1 MNQRRKQRN
10 TSPLRR
16 RSRDSN
22 PDPNRAREA
31 GRYEHPVASR
41 EFILDTLKKRGV
53 PVEEQELERLLR
65 ITPEDREGFSRR
77 IAAMLRDGEIIR
89 NRRNALC
96 VVEKLDLVR
105 GRVQGHPDGFG
116 FLVRDEGGQDLFLGP
131 KEMRE
136 VMHGDRV
143 VARISGTDRR
153 GRPEGAIVEVLERGQ
168 QRLVGRLH
176 GQHGILHVA
185 AEEKRISHEILVPPH
200 EAKDAKPG
208 QVVMVELIAQPS
220 KHAQPVARVIEVLGN
235 YADPGMEI
243 EIALRKHTLPHVFS
257 HAVEQLCAGIPDTVT
272 AEDREGRTDLTKLP
286 LVTIDGETAKDFD
299 DAVYCEPLTPSP
311 SPEGEGGF
319 PSPLGRRARDEGGFR
334 LIVAIADVSHYVTHG
349 DVLDREAAS
358 RGNSVYFPR
367 RVIPMLPEKLSNG
380 LCSLN
385 PKVPRLA
392 MVCDMRVE
400 ADGDIASYKFYP
412 AVFRSHARLT
422 YTEVAAMLEDGE
434 GEAARRHHALL
445 PHVRNLHRLFK
456 VLLKAREVRGAIDFE
471 TIETEMVFDEHGKIA
486 RIVPVRRNDAH
497 RVIEEC
503 MLAAN
508 VCTSDFLRGREHP
521 VLYRVHEGPTPEK
534 LAALREFLKG
544 FGLSL
549 SGGDKPRAG
558 DYAKLLARAKDRPDA
573 QLLQTVMLRSL
584 KQAVYSPD
592 NVGHFGLAYESYTHF
607 TSPIRRYPD
616 LLVHRAIKAVLKGR
630 RYEPGNWHELGAH
643 CSMTERRADDATR
656 DVSAWLKCYYMKD
669 RVGDTFAGSVSG
681 VTAFG
686 AFVALDEVYV
696 EGLLH
701 VSELGSDYYHFDAA
715 KHQLMGERTKKRYRL
730 GDRVRVKVVRVDL
743 DTSRIDFALAS

>member
-1 MNQRRKQRN
+1 MNRRKKPSR
-10 TSPLRR
+10 TIPLRR
-16 RSRDSN
+16 RSGDRHL
-22 PDPNRAREA
+22 DPHREREA

-41 EFILDTLKKRGV
+41 EFILQTLTKRGV
-53 PVEEQELERLLR
+53 PVEERELERLLE
-65 ITPEDREGFSRR
+65 IQPQDQEGFSRR
-77 IAAMLRDGEIIR
+77 LAAMLRDGEIIR
-89 NRRNALC
+89 NRRGAIC
-96 VVEKLDLVR
+96 VVEKLDLIR

-116 FLVRDEGGQDLFLGP
+116 FLIRDDGGPDLFLQP
-131 KEMRE
+131 KAMRE
-136 VMHGDRV
+136 LMHGDRA

-153 GRPEGAIVEVLERGQ
+153 GRPEGSIVEVLERGQ
-168 QRLVGRLH
+168 QRLIGRLH
-176 GQHGILHVA
+176 SVHGVLHVT
-185 AEEKRISHEILVPPH
+185 AEDRRISHEIMVPPH
-200 EAKDAKPG
+200 ETHNAKPG
-208 QVVMVELIAQPS
+208 QVVMVELVAQPS
-220 KHAQPVARVIEVLGN
+220 KHAQPVARVVEVVGN

-243 EIALRKHTLPHVFS
+243 EIALRKHALPHVFS
-257 HAVEQLCAGIPDTVT
+257 HQVEQLCARIPDAITD
-272 AEDREGRTDLTKLP
+272 ADREGRADLSGLP

-299 DAVYCEPLTPSP
+299 DAVYCEPAGS
-311 SPEGEGGF
+311 GY
-319 PSPLGRRARDEGGFR
+319 R
-334 LIVAIADVSHYVTHG
+334 LIVAIADVSHYVKQG
-349 DVLDREAAS
+349 DVLDREALA

-385 PKVPRLA
+385 PRVPRLA

-400 ADGDIASYKFYP
+400 PDGDIGSYKFYP

-422 YTEVAAMLEDGE
+422 YTEVAAMLEDEE
-434 GEAARRHHALL
+434 GEAARHHRALL
-445 PHVRNLHRLFK
+445 PHMRHLHRLYK
-456 VLLKAREVRGAIDFE
+456 VLVKAREIRGAIDFE
-471 TIETEMVFDEHGKIA
+471 TIETVMEFDAHGKIE

-508 VCTSDFLRGREHP
+508 VCASDFLRGRDHP
-521 VLYRVHEGPTPEK
+521 MLYRIHEGPTPEK
-534 LAALREFLKG
+534 LLALREFLKG

-549 SGGDKPRAG
+549 GGGDKPHAS

-616 LLVHRAIKAVLKGR
+616 LLVHRAIRAALKGG

-656 DVSAWLKCYYMKD
+656 DVSAWLKCWYMKD
-669 RVGDTFAGSVSG
+669 RVGDVFPGSVSG

-701 VSELGSDYYHFDAA
+701 VSELGTDYFHFDAA

-730 GDRVRVKVVRVDL
+730 GDRVKVKVVRVDL
-743 DTSRIDFALAS
+743 DTSRIDFALG

>member
-1 MNQRRKQRN
+1 MNQRKKPKK
-10 TSPLRR
+10 SIPLRR
-16 RSRDSN
+16 RSRDPH
-22 PDPNRAREA
+22 PDPHREREA

-41 EFILDTLKKRGV
+41 EFILDTLRKRGV
-53 PVEEQELERLLR
+53 PVEESELARLLN
-65 ITPEDREGFSRR
+65 IKPEDHEGVTRR
-77 IAAMLRDGEIIR
+77 LGAMLRDGEIMR
-89 NRRNALC
+89 NRRNAIC

-116 FLVRDEGGQDLFLGP
+116 FLVRDDGGQDLFLGP

-136 VMHGDRV
+136 LMHGDRA

-176 GQHGILHVA
+176 NEHGIFHVT
-185 AEEKRISHEILVPPH
+185 AEDRRVSHEILVPPN
-200 EAKDAKPG
+200 EVGGAQPG
-208 QVVMVELIAQPS
+208 QVVMVELVAQPS
-220 KHAQPVARVIEVLGN
+220 KHAQPVARVVEVLGN
-235 YADPGMEI
+235 YADSGMEI

-257 HAVEQLCAGIPDTVT
+257 PAVEQLCAKIPDKVT
-272 AEDREGRTDLTKLP
+272 DEDGAGRVDLTKLP

-299 DAVYCEPLTPSP
+299 DAVYCEPA
-311 SPEGEGGF
+311 G
-319 PSPLGRRARDEGGFR
+319 GGFR
-334 LIVAIADVSHYVTHG
+334 LIVAIADVSHYVKHG

-385 PKVPRLA
+385 PQVLRLA
-392 MVCDMRVE
+392 MVCDMRIE
-400 ADGDIASYKFYP
+400 ADGGIGPYKFYP

-422 YTEVAAMLEDGE
+422 YTEVAAMLDDGA

-445 PHVRNLHRLFK
+445 PHLRNLHKLYK
-456 VLLKAREVRGAIDFE
+456 VLVKARTSRGAIDFE
-471 TIETEMVFDEHGKIA
+471 TIETEMVFDDKGKIA
-486 RIVPVRRNDAH
+486 RIVPVKRNDAH

-508 VCTSDFLRGREHP
+508 VCTSHFLHGRDHP
-521 VLYRVHEGPTPEK
+521 MLYRVHEGPTPEK
-534 LAALREFLKG
+534 LSALREFLKG

-549 SGGDKPRAG
+549 GGGDKPRAG
-558 DYAKLLARAKDRPDA
+558 DYAKVLARAKDRPDA

-592 NVGHFGLAYESYTHF
+592 NKGHFGLAYESYTHF

-616 LLVHRAIKAVLKGR
+616 LLVHRAIKAVLKGQ
-630 RYEPGNWHELGAH
+630 RYEPGSWHELGAH

-656 DVSAWLKCYYMKD
+656 DVAAWLKCYYMKD
-669 RVGDTFAGSVSG
+669 RVGETFTGSISG
-681 VTAFG
+681 VTGFG
-686 AFVALDEVYV
+686 AFVALDQVYV
-696 EGLLH
+696 EGLVH
-701 VSELGSDYYHFDAA
+701 ISELGTDYFHFDAA
-715 KHQLMGERTKKRYRL
+715 KHQLMGERTRKRYRL

-743 DTSRIDFALAS
+743 DTSRIDFALAG

>member
-1 MNQRRKQRN
+1 MNQRKKQRN
-10 TSPLRR
+10 SIPLRR
-16 RSRDSN
+16 RSRD
-22 PDPNRAREA
+22 PHHAREA
-31 GRYEHPVASR
+31 SRYERPVPSR
-41 EFILDTLKKRGV
+41 EFILETLKKRGV
-53 PVEEQELERLLR
+53 PVPEHELEGALHIVPQDRVAFATRL
-65 ITPEDREGFSRR
+65 
-77 IAAMLRDGEIIR
+77 AAMERDGEIMR
-89 NRRNALC
+89 NRRNAIC
-96 VVEKLDLVR
+96 VVEKLDLIR

-116 FLVRDEGGQDLFLGP
+116 FLVRDEGGQDLFLQP
-131 KEMRE
+131 KAMRE

-176 GQHGILHVA
+176 SEHGILHVT
-185 AEEKRISHEILVPPH
+185 AEDKRISHEIMVPPH
-200 EAKDAKPG
+200 EANNAKPG
-208 QVVMVELIAQPS
+208 QVVMVEIVAQPS
-220 KHAQPVARVIEVLGN
+220 KHAQPVARVAEVIGN

-243 EIALRKHTLPHVFS
+243 EIALRKHALPHVFS
-257 HAVEQLCAGIPDTVT
+257 HSAEQLCAKLPDTVT

-286 LVTIDGETAKDFD
+286 LVTIDGESAKDFD
-299 DAVYCEPLTPSP
+299 DAVYCEPLTPGP
-311 SPEGEGGF
+311 SPKGEGRLF
-319 PSPLGRRARDEGGFR
+319 PSPPGRRVRDEGGYR
-334 LIVAIADVSHYVTHG
+334 LIVAIADVSHYVKHG
-349 DVLDREAAS
+349 DALDREAAG

-385 PKVPRLA
+385 PNVPRLA
-392 MVCDMRVE
+392 MVCDMRIA
-400 ADGDIASYKFYP
+400 ADGEVESYQFYP

-422 YTEVAAMLEDGE
+422 YTEVAAMLEDEG

-445 PHVRNLHRLFK
+445 PHVRNLYRLYRQLAK
-456 VLLKAREVRGAIDFE
+456 SRARRGAIDFE
-471 TIETEMVFDEHGKIA
+471 TIETEMIFDEHGKIA

-508 VCTSDFLRGREHP
+508 VCTSDFLRGRDHP
-521 VLYRVHEGPTPEK
+521 MLYRVHEGPTPEK

-549 SGGDKPRAG
+549 GGGDKPRAG

-584 KQAVYSPD
+584 KQAVYSPE

-616 LLVHRAIKAVLKGR
+616 LLVHRAIKAALKGR

-656 DVSAWLKCYYMKD
+656 DVAAWLKCYYMKD
-669 RVGDTFAGSVSG
+669 RVGDTFAGSISG

-701 VSELGSDYYHFDAA
+701 VSELGSDYFHFDAA
-715 KHQLMGERTKKRYRL
+715 KHLLMGERTRKRYRL

-743 DTSRIDFALAS
+743 DTSRIDFTLG

>member
-1 MNQRRKQRN
+1 LRRK
-10 TSPLRR
+10 
-16 RSRDSN
+16 SRDPH
-22 PDPNRAREA
+22 PDPHREREA
-31 GRYEHPVASR
+31 GRYERPVASR
-41 EFILDTLKKRGV
+41 EFILETLKQRGV
-53 PVEEQELERLLR
+53 PVEEHELARLLD
-65 ITPEDREGFSRR
+65 ISPQDSDGFTHRL
-77 IAAMLRDGEIIR
+77 AAMLRDGEIIR
-89 NRRNALC
+89 NRRGAIC

-116 FLVRDEGGQDLFLGP
+116 FLIRDEGGQDLFLAP

-143 VARISGTDRR
+143 VARISGMDRR
-153 GRPEGAIVEVLERGQ
+153 GRPEGKIVEVLERGQ

-176 GQHGILHVA
+176 AEHGILHVT
-185 AEEKRISHEILVPPH
+185 AEDKRISHEILVSPD
-200 EAKDAKPG
+200 AVNGAKPG
-208 QVVMVELIAQPS
+208 QVVMVELLAQPS
-220 KHAQPVARVIEVLGN
+220 KHAQPVARVVEVLGN

-257 HAVEQLCAGIPDTVT
+257 SAVEQLCAKIPETVT
-272 AEDREGRTDLTKLP
+272 AEDQQGRTDLTKLP

-299 DAVYCEPLTPSP
+299 DAVYCEPAAS
-311 SPEGEGGF
+311 
-319 PSPLGRRARDEGGFR
+319 GFR
-334 LIVAIADVSHYVTHG
+334 LIVAIADVSHYVKPG
-349 DVLDREAAS
+349 DALDREAAN

-385 PKVPRLA
+385 PNVPRLA
-392 MVCDMRVE
+392 VVCDMRIE
-400 ADGDIASYKFYP
+400 ASGDVGSYSFYP

-434 GEAARRHHALL
+434 GDAARQHRALL
-445 PHVRNLHRLFK
+445 PHVRNLHRLYK
-456 VLLKAREVRGAIDFE
+456 QLAKSRERRGAIDFE
-471 TIETEMVFDEHGKIA
+471 TIETQMIFDEQGKIA
-486 RIVPVRRNDAH
+486 RIVPVHRNDAH

-508 VCTSDFLRGREHP
+508 VCTSDFLHSRGHP
-521 VLYRVHEGPTPEK
+521 MLYRVHEGPTPEK
-534 LAALREFLKG
+534 LSALREFLKG

-549 SGGDKPRAG
+549 TGGDKPRAG

-592 NVGHFGLAYESYTHF
+592 NAGHFGLAYESYTHF

-616 LLVHRAIKAVLKGR
+616 LLVHRAIKAVLKGQK
-630 RYEPGNWHELGAH
+630 YEPGNWHELGAH
-643 CSMTERRADDATR
+643 CSMTERRADEATR

-669 RVGDTFAGSVSG
+669 RVGDVFPGSISG

-701 VSELGSDYYHFDAA
+701 VSELGSDYFHFDGA
-715 KHQLMGERTKKRYRL
+715 KHQLMGERTHKRYRL

-743 DTSRIDFALAS
+743 DTSRIDFALEDSTSQRGGR